1 MDYYEVKLNKT
12 KPSRI
17 KKLNAYKESNRIMY
31 THKQGMCSTSLI
43 ETFCFM
49 NVDAVSD
56 NNRLKKAKKYI
67 ILL

>member
-17 KKLNAYKESNRIMY
+17 KKLNAYKKSNRIMY

-43 ETFCFM
+43 ETFCIM
-49 NVDAVSD
+49 IVDAV
-56 NNRLKKAKKYI
+56 
-67 ILL
+67 